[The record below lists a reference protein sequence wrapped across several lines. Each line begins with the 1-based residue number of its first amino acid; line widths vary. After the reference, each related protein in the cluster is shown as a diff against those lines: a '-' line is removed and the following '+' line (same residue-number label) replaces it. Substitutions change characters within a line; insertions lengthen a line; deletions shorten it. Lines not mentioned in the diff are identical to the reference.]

1 MTCKGLLTYLGVEV
15 IVLHTS
21 FRAQMGTFYLS
32 LLGLYFRN
40 VDLHLPKILPL
51 FWTPVLSRYDV
62 TKESSCASVTNKF
75 HSGKL
80 CSALPTEC
88 FPYADGCAI
97 AVTYLVLLPVSW
109 KSDVILVR
117 IRRTV
122 SSQDSSS
129 CLPMSTFTSGAS
141 NATYNTLSWHPR
153 KVWDVPTQS
162 RVLIL

>member
-1 MTCKGLLTYLGVEV
+1 MV
-15 IVLHTS
+15 
-21 FRAQMGTFYLS
+21 
-32 LLGLYFRN
+32 LYFRN
-40 VDLHLPKILPL
+40 VDLHLPKIFSSTILNARAL
-51 FWTPVLSRYDV
+51 TVWRRKLAV

-75 HSGKL
+75 HWGKL